1 MVRAF
6 LLRRRQRCLARR
18 VAYIE
23 LHYEILTAD
32 QGAASAE
39 WAALL
44 GFLGADPKAR
54 LGAETVKVH
63 PGTCE
68 SKIENWREVRLALEG
83 TDTAL
88 ACDSQ
93 AALAAQPKPAG
104 RGAAAQRKPPL
115 PAPAG

>member
-1 MVRAF
+1 M
-6 LLRRRQRCLARR
+6 
-18 VAYIE
+18 
-23 LHYEILTAD
+23 
-32 QGAASAE
+32 
-39 WAALL
+39 
-44 GFLGADPKAR
+44 
-54 LGAETVKVH
+54 H

-93 AALAAQPKPAG
+93 AAQAAQPKPGG
-104 RGAAAQRKPPL
+104 RGAAAQRKPQL